1 MNKATR
7 ANALFRPL
15 ILLSVFATF
24 LLLFGGWDLA
34 RRMNADAKQHEQQ
47 LVANGFANKIIEVD
61 KGIVPQTVWDESLAN
76 LEARNLAWAQNNI
89 GQYLY
94 DTSFF
99 QYSFVLDKDDRLFFA
114 ADTGEMTA
122 LSLYEN
128 FAPAMH
134 KAIRDIRD
142 RERARRSKGFM
153 LGSLKEPVQYH
164 NLLRL
169 NGKVFI
175 VVASLVEPDFGTV
188 RQKYPTAPIVVA
200 ATEVNDQFL
209 QQFGRRYML
218 PDLHLR
224 QVQVDDTRDVA
235 EVDLNDD
242 RGQYVATLTWTPVR
256 PGTEL
261 ALKLLPPT
269 LVTIAL
275 FFVVTALFHRRS
287 WRAVQEL
294 IASEARASH
303 LAYHDPLTGLP
314 NRVMFFDRLGV
325 ALDQLRRNGTPVA
338 VHCLDLDRFKDVN
351 DTFGHQIGDEL
362 IVAASKRIAEVCRRS
377 DTFARLSGDEFAIV
391 QLDATPHAAARLAER
406 IVDAISQPMDLSSG
420 RIHVSCSIGVN
431 LLIEGEV
438 SAADALRH
446 ADLALYRSKNNGRAQ
461 YSFFEP
467 EMDAAM
473 RMRRE
478 IETELREALYDG
490 DLHMVYQP
498 QADKHGRI
506 AGVEALLRWHHPTR
520 GDISP
525 AMFIPIAEEC
535 GLINEVGMYTLREV
549 FLASRKWDGLK
560 VAVNISAAQLRMRDF
575 PEKVAELLKECAV
588 DPRTFELEITEGLLL
603 GDDPVTHG
611 VLKELR
617 QMGFSIAL
625 DDFGTGYSSLSYLQR
640 YPIDKIKIDRSFIA
654 NLGIE
659 RESVAVVQAIV
670 KLARALRL
678 DVIAEGV
685 ETTEQRDQLIDIG
698 CEEIQGY
705 LYSRPV
711 DSARIDEMFRGRADA
726 SLQTA

>member
-1 MNKATR
+1 M
-7 ANALFRPL
+7 
-15 ILLSVFATF
+15 
-24 LLLFGGWDLA
+24 FGGWDLA

>member
-1 MNKATR
+1 
-7 ANALFRPL
+7 
-15 ILLSVFATF
+15 LSVFATF

>member
-1 MNKATR
+1 
-7 ANALFRPL
+7 
-15 ILLSVFATF
+15 
-24 LLLFGGWDLA
+24 
-34 RRMNADAKQHEQQ
+34 MNADAKQHEQQ

>member
-1 MNKATR
+1 
-7 ANALFRPL
+7 
-15 ILLSVFATF
+15 VFQ
-24 LLLFGGWDLA
+24 
-34 RRMNADAKQHEQQ
+34 R
-47 LVANGFANKIIEVD
+47 
-61 KGIVPQTVWDESLAN
+61 SLAN

>member
-1 MNKATR
+1 
-7 ANALFRPL
+7 
-15 ILLSVFATF
+15 
-24 LLLFGGWDLA
+24 
-34 RRMNADAKQHEQQ
+34 
-47 LVANGFANKIIEVD
+47 
-61 KGIVPQTVWDESLAN
+61 
-76 LEARNLAWAQNNI
+76 
-89 GQYLY
+89 
-94 DTSFF
+94 
-99 QYSFVLDKDDRLFFA
+99 
-114 ADTGEMTA
+114 
-122 LSLYEN
+122 
-128 FAPAMH
+128 
-134 KAIRDIRD
+134 
-142 RERARRSKGFM
+142 
-153 LGSLKEPVQYH
+153 
-164 NLLRL
+164 
-169 NGKVFI
+169 
-175 VVASLVEPDFGTV
+175 
-188 RQKYPTAPIVVA
+188 
-200 ATEVNDQFL
+200 
-209 QQFGRRYML
+209 
-218 PDLHLR
+218 
-224 QVQVDDTRDVA
+224 
-235 EVDLNDD
+235 
-242 RGQYVATLTWTPVR
+242 
-256 PGTEL
+256 
-261 ALKLLPPT
+261 
-269 LVTIAL
+269 
-275 FFVVTALFHRRS
+275 
-287 WRAVQEL
+287 
-294 IASEARASH
+294 
-303 LAYHDPLTGLP
+303 
-314 NRVMFFDRLGV
+314 
-325 ALDQLRRNGTPVA
+325 
-338 VHCLDLDRFKDVN
+338 
-351 DTFGHQIGDEL
+351 
-362 IVAASKRIAEVCRRS
+362 
-377 DTFARLSGDEFAIV
+377 
-391 QLDATPHAAARLAER
+391 
-406 IVDAISQPMDLSSG
+406 
-420 RIHVSCSIGVN
+420 
-431 LLIEGEV
+431 
-438 SAADALRH
+438 
-446 ADLALYRSKNNGRAQ
+446 
-461 YSFFEP
+461 
-467 EMDAAM
+467 
-473 RMRRE
+473 
-478 IETELREALYDG
+478 
-490 DLHMVYQP
+490 MVYQP

>member
-1 MNKATR
+1 
-7 ANALFRPL
+7 
-15 ILLSVFATF
+15 
-24 LLLFGGWDLA
+24 
-34 RRMNADAKQHEQQ
+34 
-47 LVANGFANKIIEVD
+47 
-61 KGIVPQTVWDESLAN
+61 
-76 LEARNLAWAQNNI
+76 
-89 GQYLY
+89 
-94 DTSFF
+94 
-99 QYSFVLDKDDRLFFA
+99 
-114 ADTGEMTA
+114 
-122 LSLYEN
+122 
-128 FAPAMH
+128 
-134 KAIRDIRD
+134 
-142 RERARRSKGFM
+142 
-153 LGSLKEPVQYH
+153 
-164 NLLRL
+164 
-169 NGKVFI
+169 
-175 VVASLVEPDFGTV
+175 
-188 RQKYPTAPIVVA
+188 
-200 ATEVNDQFL
+200 
-209 QQFGRRYML
+209 
-218 PDLHLR
+218 
-224 QVQVDDTRDVA
+224 
-235 EVDLNDD
+235 
-242 RGQYVATLTWTPVR
+242 
-256 PGTEL
+256 
-261 ALKLLPPT
+261 
-269 LVTIAL
+269 
-275 FFVVTALFHRRS
+275 VVTALFHRRS

-685 ETTEQRDQLIDIG
+685 ETTEQRDQLIDNRLRGNPGLSLQPPCRLCPHRRNVPWSGGRLPADCLTRSAARPSRRAERPPDAQIADSITDAGGPCRAAATGLCAGLIRHRYSGTHRTDSYHGLSPCRDAPPCGGEQRHPRLRHDPCGGVARLLAESRRRGQGARSALG
-698 CEEIQGY
+698 CAG
-705 LYSRPV
+705 
-711 DSARIDEMFRGRADA
+711 GRAHRCA
-726 SLQTA
+726 ALPRTADPARVGPDEPCL

>member
-1 MNKATR
+1 
-7 ANALFRPL
+7 
-15 ILLSVFATF
+15 
-24 LLLFGGWDLA
+24 
-34 RRMNADAKQHEQQ
+34 
-47 LVANGFANKIIEVD
+47 
-61 KGIVPQTVWDESLAN
+61 
-76 LEARNLAWAQNNI
+76 
-89 GQYLY
+89 
-94 DTSFF
+94 
-99 QYSFVLDKDDRLFFA
+99 
-114 ADTGEMTA
+114 
-122 LSLYEN
+122 
-128 FAPAMH
+128 
-134 KAIRDIRD
+134 
-142 RERARRSKGFM
+142 
-153 LGSLKEPVQYH
+153 
-164 NLLRL
+164 
-169 NGKVFI
+169 VFI

>member
-1 MNKATR
+1 MTDLTVQADRNGT
-7 ANALFRPL
+7 
-15 ILLSVFATF
+15 
-24 LLLFGGWDLA
+24 GG
-34 RRMNADAKQHEQQ
+34 
-47 LVANGFANKIIEVD
+47 
-61 KGIVPQTVWDESLAN
+61 
-76 LEARNLAWAQNNI
+76 
-89 GQYLY
+89 
-94 DTSFF
+94 
-99 QYSFVLDKDDRLFFA
+99 
-114 ADTGEMTA
+114 
-122 LSLYEN
+122 
-128 FAPAMH
+128 
-134 KAIRDIRD
+134 
-142 RERARRSKGFM
+142 
-153 LGSLKEPVQYH
+153 
-164 NLLRL
+164 
-169 NGKVFI
+169 FI

>member
-1 MNKATR
+1 
-7 ANALFRPL
+7 
-15 ILLSVFATF
+15 
-24 LLLFGGWDLA
+24 
-34 RRMNADAKQHEQQ
+34 
-47 LVANGFANKIIEVD
+47 
-61 KGIVPQTVWDESLAN
+61 
-76 LEARNLAWAQNNI
+76 
-89 GQYLY
+89 
-94 DTSFF
+94 
-99 QYSFVLDKDDRLFFA
+99 VLDKDDRLFFA